1 MKNLVPTLT
10 MPTAEEVPVEVEAE
24 AEAENVM
31 VAAAEADA
39 AIDVSTPKIVLF
51 LREASMA

>member
-10 MPTAEEVPVEVEAE
+10 MPTAEEVPVEAE
-24 AEAENVM
+24 AETEDVM

-39 AIDVSTPKIVLF
+39 AIDVQTTKIVLF

>member
-10 MPTAEEVPVEVEAE
+10 MPTAEEVPVEAE
-24 AEAENVM
+24 AVM
-31 VAAAEADA
+31 VAAAEEDA

>member
-24 AEAENVM
+24 AEDVM

>member
-1 MKNLVPTLT
+1 MKNPVPTLA
-10 MPTAEEVPVEVEAE
+10 MPTAEEAPVEAE
-24 AEAENVM
+24 AEAEGAM

-39 AIDVSTPKIVLF
+39 AIDAPTPEIELF

>member
-1 MKNLVPTLT
+1 MKNPVPTLA
-10 MPTAEEVPVEVEAE
+10 MPTAEEAPVEADAE
-24 AEAENVM
+24 GAM

-39 AIDVSTPKIVLF
+39 AIDAPTPEIELF

>member
-10 MPTAEEVPVEVEAE
+10 MPTAEDVPVEAE
-24 AEAENVM
+24 DVM

-51 LREASMA
+51 LREALMA